1 MADTTNATYDGG
13 IYVPHECLSGANIE
27 RISVSSKDFSNFNKN
42 KGAQVLKTC
51 VPYVLSYYNNYVSLP
66 LFIIN

>member
-27 RISVSSKDFSNFNKN
+27 RISVSSKDFSNFNIKT
-42 KGAQVLKTC
+42 KGSSLLKLHPFALC
-51 VPYVLSYYNNYVSLP
+51 FVPSYYNNYVTL
-66 LFIIN
+66 